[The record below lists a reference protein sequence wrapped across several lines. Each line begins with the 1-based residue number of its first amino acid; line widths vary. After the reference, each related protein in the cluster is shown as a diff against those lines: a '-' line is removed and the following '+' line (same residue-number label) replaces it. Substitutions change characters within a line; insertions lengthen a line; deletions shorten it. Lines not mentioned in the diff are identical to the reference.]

1 MARTSFISAA
11 VLVSS
16 VIAGCGSGDKRSAQV
31 AEPPP
36 PALEPAPAPPPEP
49 PAQPRAEVRET
60 TVTGVFVDPTIASAC
75 GITPPKAF
83 FEFDA
88 AKVQQSDRDTLR
100 AVAQCLSSGPL
111 KGQALRVVGHADPRG
126 PDEYNQ
132 KLGKSRAESVAEYLS
147 NQGVERGKI
156 NTLSRGEEMATGTDE
171 HGWAYD
177 RRVDIRLAK

>member
-1 MARTSFISAA
+1 MARTSLISAA
-11 VLVSS
+11 VIVSS
-16 VIAGCGSGDKRSAQV
+16 VIAGCGSEDKRSAQV

-36 PALEPAPAPPPEP
+36 PALEPAPLEP
-49 PAQPRAEVRET
+49 PAQPRAEAREA
-60 TVTGVFVDPTIASAC
+60 TVTGVMIDPTIASAC
-75 GITPPKAF
+75 GIAPPKAF

-88 AKVQQSDRDTLR
+88 AKVQQVDQDTLR

-156 NTLSRGEEMATGTDE
+156 NTLSRGEEIATGTDE